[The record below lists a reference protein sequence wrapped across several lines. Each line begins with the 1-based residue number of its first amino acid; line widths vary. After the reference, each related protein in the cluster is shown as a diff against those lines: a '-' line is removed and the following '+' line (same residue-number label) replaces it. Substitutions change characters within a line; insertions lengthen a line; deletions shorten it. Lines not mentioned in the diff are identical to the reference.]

1 MRDLSLMEKTK
12 KHWMLVRMDMII
24 VSVIFYG
31 FLFDRVSN
39 HLDDSER
46 TILLGQ
52 VTTEPLRTDDCES

>member
-1 MRDLSLMEKTK
+1 
-12 KHWMLVRMDMII
+12 MLVRMDMII